1 MKIKQHDITDCG
13 AACLASVAGH
23 YELKLPIAKIREYA
37 STDQRGTNIL
47 GMVEAAEK
55 LGFVAKGI
63 KCKNEKGENDF
74 APLLKVPTPFIAHV
88 LLKNQLQHFVVVYKV
103 SEKKI
108 TVMDPGL
115 GDMVHYSQEE
125 LLKIWTGNLI
135 LLLPDDSSSTGDFKV
150 SMTQR
155 FWFLLTPHKY
165 SLIQSLVGT
174 IIITLLG
181 LAMSLYVQKI
191 IDYVLPSGNKNLLNL
206 LSVVVLAIFIVE
218 TYLSYA
224 KSWLVARSGVLID
237 IRLILGYY
245 QHLLKLPQS
254 FFDSMRVGEIV
265 SRINDAIKI
274 RSFINEVSITFI
286 VNVFIIIF
294 SFAFLFFYSW
304 KIALMM
310 LTMIPLYFIV
320 YIIYNQLNKN
330 IERKMMEQSAE
341 LESQLIESLTIA
353 ATIKRVGVEDFSNI
367 KTEQLYMRLLDTNF
381 KSFKNSVLVS
391 STTSLINHTFSV
403 ILLWVGS
410 YYVMNQE
417 ITPGELFSL
426 YAIVG
431 YFTSPLAS
439 LVTMNKSIQSAKIA
453 ADRLF
458 QIFDLNVEKKEEQ
471 KLSLS
476 KEQLGDIV
484 FKDVAFKYGSRAD
497 VFDNF
502 SATIPYQKI
511 TAIIGESGS
520 GKSTI
525 AHLLQNMYAVQ
536 KGKIL
541 IGGQDISLVDLGQ
554 LRKRVGIVPQNID
567 LFSGNMIENI
577 AIGEFEPDMDK
588 VMQISKELG
597 IIDFVEKMP
606 NGFLTYIG
614 ENGTLLS
621 GGQKQRLAIA
631 RALYQ
636 NPDIFI
642 FDEATSSLDAHAE
655 SLIGKVIAQ
664 LKQQGKTIII
674 IAHRLSTIKNADKI
688 LVLANGKLVQD
699 GNHATLISQVGLYQ
713 ELFMQQENIIK
724 NSSI

>member
-135 LLLPDDSSSTGDFKV
+135 LLLPDDSFSTGDFKV

-304 KIALMM
+304 KIALIM
-310 LTMIPLYFIV
+310 LVMIPLYFII

-330 IERKMMEQSAE
+330 IERKMMEQGAE
-341 LESQLIESLTIA
+341 LESHLVESLTIA
-353 ATIKRVGVEDFSNI
+353 GTIKRIGVEEFSNI
-367 KTEQLYMRLLDTNF
+367 KTEQLYMRLLDTSF

-391 STTSLINHTFSV
+391 STTSLINHVFSV
-403 ILLWVGS
+403 ILLWVGA

-525 AHLLQNMYAVQ
+525 AHLLQNMYALQ

-554 LRKRVGIVPQNID
+554 LRKRLGIVPQNID

-688 LVLANGKLVQD
+688 LVLANGQLVQD

-713 ELFMQQENIIK
+713 ALWNKQI
-724 NSSI
+724 